1 MFTMMRRLTVV
12 FCMSLFFTLL
22 MIGSCASV
30 SVIPNETIVEGTVSE
45 YAIVSS
51 RLAGIQPEQ
60 VLYRITI
67 YIETTK
73 AVGNGPDF
81 LRDKVGKDIPF
92 YTKKKLP
99 PQLFG
104 RKVRARVQYRG
115 DERGGLFW
123 VRDIEVR

>member
-1 MFTMMRRLTVV
+1 MRRLTAV
-12 FCMSLFFTLL
+12 FCVSLFFTLL

-30 SVIPNETIVEGTVSE
+30 PVLPNETVVEGTVSE

-51 RLAGIQPEQ
+51 RLAGIKPEQ

-73 AVGNGPDF
+73 SAGGGPDF
-81 LRDKVGKDIPF
+81 LSDKVGKDVPF
-92 YTKKKLP
+92 YTKHKLSP
-99 PQLFG
+99 ELFG
-104 RKVRARVQYRG
+104 RKVRARVEYRG

-123 VRDIEVR
+123 VRDVEPR

>member
-1 MFTMMRRLTVV
+1 
-12 FCMSLFFTLL
+12 
-22 MIGSCASV
+22 
-30 SVIPNETIVEGTVSE
+30 E

-73 AVGNGPDF
+73 SAGNGPDF
-81 LRDKVGKDIPF
+81 LRDKIGKDVPF
-92 YTKKKLP
+92 YTKEKLP

-104 RKVRARVQYRG
+104 RKVRARVQFRG

-123 VRDIEVR
+123 VRDIEMR